1 MLSKSQAGPGTNF
14 SQPGA
19 HLIVNLC
26 TVVLLAFDVDP
37 DGEGDVVLPDC
48 AEEGA
53 EVDEPVDAV
62 RHDDLLQVLEV
73 QDVGE
78 DERACEVEDSD
89 VEKHKVEKMCI
100 VEFLKDCCCSFSND
114 SRFVFSHVIRYG

>member
-1 MLSKSQAGPGTNF
+1 MRSI
-14 SQPGA
+14 A
-19 HLIVNLC
+19 H
-26 TVVLLAFDVDP
+26 AFNVDP
-37 DGEGDVVLPDC
+37 DGERDVVLADG

-78 DERACEVEDSD
+78 DERACKQRGKEAD
-89 VEKHKVEKMCI
+89 
-100 VEFLKDCCCSFSND
+100 LKYTVASSSNM
-114 SRFVFSHVIRYG
+114 